1 MTNSPVIAAET
12 KAGFTALCDIV
23 MEYRDIMKRLVD
35 QAKQPG
41 FTVASWA
48 PLAELIAVDEFERVG
63 NFREVQNWQQYAAF
77 LTDWAR
83 ASEWDSTFR
92 RIHESSGVVYLELE
106 ERSTIGDRKTV
117 CNSVSVY
124 EFNQAGKIRHLD
136 IYLQYA
142 P

>member
-1 MTNSPVIAAET
+1 MTNATS
-12 KAGFTALCDIV
+12 AGNGELCRIV
-23 MEYRDIMKRLVD
+23 LDYRAIMKRLVD
-35 QAKQPG
+35 AAKQPG
-41 FTVASWA
+41 FTEASWA

-63 NFREVQNWQQYAAF
+63 NFREVQTWPEYASF
-77 LTDWAR
+77 LTQWAR

-92 RIHESSGVVYLELE
+92 RIHESSGVVFLELE
-106 ERSTIGDRKTV
+106 ERSAFDGRKTV

-124 EFNQAGKIRHLD
+124 EFNAAGKIRHLD

>member
-1 MTNSPVIAAET
+1 MTTSGAGGSENNAGNS
-12 KAGFTALCDIV
+12 ALCRIV
-23 MEYRDIMKRLVD
+23 MEYRAIMKRLVTA
-35 QAKQPG
+35 AKQPD
-41 FTVASWA
+41 FTVASWT
-48 PLAELIAVDEFERVG
+48 PLAELVAVDEFERVG
-63 NFREVQNWQQYAAF
+63 NFREVQNWQEYAEF
-77 LTDWAR
+77 LTQWAR

-92 RIHESSGVVYLELE
+92 RIHESSGVVFLELE
-106 ERSTIGDRKTV
+106 ERSSFGGQKTV